1 MDFESSTDG
10 GQDVISSND
19 FRNGVT
25 IEIDGQVFSV
35 IEFQHVKPGK
45 GSAFVRT
52 KLRNVK
58 TGAVVERTFN
68 AGEKM
73 PRAHVER
80 HEMQYLYANGDEY
93 SFMDTETFEQVSLT
107 ATELGDALHFL
118 KENMNIALLQFQG
131 TTIGVDLPNSVELEV
146 VETDPG
152 LRGDTATG
160 GTKPAKL
167 ETGYVVRV
175 PLFIE
180 NGDKLII
187 DTRSGEYLSRA

>member
-1 MDFESSTDG
+1 M
-10 GQDVISSND
+10 ISSND

-25 IEIDGQVFSV
+25 IELDGSVFTV
-35 IEFQHVKPGK
+35 TEFQHVKPGK

-52 KLRNVK
+52 RLKNVR

-68 AGEKM
+68 AGEKV
-73 PRAHVER
+73 PRAQIDR
-80 HEMQYLYANGDEY
+80 KDMQYLYGSGDEY
-93 SFMDTETFEQVSLT
+93 SFMDNETFEQITMSR
-107 ATELGDALHFL
+107 TELGDALNFL
-118 KENMNIALLQFQG
+118 KENMVIGVLQFQG
-131 TTIGVDLPNSVELEV
+131 TLIGVDLPNSVELQV

-180 NGDKLII
+180 VGDRLIV